1 MVTFLDIDYSCAVEE
16 DEVIGWELK
25 LERVCPDS
33 DSKVLDN
40 SRQYAIS
47 ITALDPVTETHPEG
61 CKCMLAKCA
70 LLQLLLKAGDETTLD
85 GEEILDL
92 T

>member
-1 MVTFLDIDYSCAVEE
+1 MIVILGTDDSCAVEE

-25 LERVCPDS
+25 LQRVCPES
-33 DSKVLDN
+33 DSKVLDTN
-40 SRQYAIS
+40 RQYAIS
-47 ITALDPVTETHPEG
+47 ITALDPVTEIHPEG

-70 LLQLLLKAGDETTLD
+70 LMQALLKEEDDTTLD